1 MSDIAPNPAI
11 SAFTEDHV
19 ARLTGLSVGQLRS
32 WDRAGFFVPH
42 SAYEDRRRAYSRL
55 YSFRDV
61 VGLRTIAVL
70 LKEHHVSLRELKRA
84 AHELTDRGFKNWA
97 NIKLYVVNRQV
108 HFRLPNSSAVEGI
121 WDGQYAMLPVIDVIN
136 DISDRVS
143 ELKQRTASQFGKIEQ
158 NRYVARNSWVISGTR
173 IPTASIR
180 RFSEAGYSVEQ
191 IMREYPTLT
200 RQDVEEALSHEN
212 RLAST
217 A

>member
-1 MSDIAPNPAI
+1 MPDYSPNSVI

-19 ARLTGLSVGQLRS
+19 ARLTGLSKGQLRA
-32 WDRAGFFVPH
+32 WDKAGFFLPH
-42 SAYEDRRRAYSRL
+42 SAYEDRRQAYSRM

-61 VGLRTIAVL
+61 VGLRTIALL
-70 LKEHHVSLRELKRA
+70 LKQHRVSLRELKRVA
-84 AHELTDRGFKNWA
+84 KQLADRGYSSWA
-97 NIKLYVVNRQV
+97 DTKLYVVNRQV
-108 HFRLPNSSAVEGI
+108 HFRPPNSDPVEGI

-136 DISDRVS
+136 DIADRVS
-143 ELKQRTASQFGKIEQ
+143 ELKKRSASQFGQVEQ
-158 NRYVARNSWVISGTR
+158 NRHVARNSWVIAGTR

-200 RQDVEEALSHEN
+200 RQDVEEALSHEK
-212 RLAST
+212 RLAHS